1 MPKYKTDPSK
11 IRFECLAD
19 CSNCCQLSGG
29 YVYLTEDEAAAI
41 ARYMETGEDLFLD
54 WFVRWIDDQMALVD
68 GPEEH
73 CIFLEDGKCT
83 IYPVR
88 PKQCRT
94 YPFWPE
100 NMKTKERWALTRQ
113 MCPGIGK
120 GRLFSAEEISA
131 ILKGKDLDSE
141 R

>member
-1 MPKYKTDPSK
+1 MPKFKPEDLK
-11 IRFECLAD
+11 IRFDCLTD

-29 YVYLTEDEAAAI
+29 FVFLTNDESKAI
-41 ARYMETGEDLFLD
+41 AEFLEAPTELFQK
-54 WFVRWIDDQMALVD
+54 WFTKDADGHLALVD

-73 CIFLEDGKCT
+73 CVFLEDGVCT

-100 NMKTKERWALTRQ
+100 NMKTNAHWNLTKK
-113 MCPGIGK
+113 MCPGIGE
-120 GRLFSAEEISA
+120 GRLFSAKDISM
-131 ILKGKDLDSE
+131 ILNGKDLDST